1 MSTEE
6 TLRHTRDGLTHE
18 ALVGGPPDGP
28 VVLLLH
34 GFPQDGTAWD
44 RVSPALQEA
53 GLRTLAPHQRGYA
66 EGARPR
72 RVAAYRLE
80 RLVEDAL
87 GLLDHVGVDRAHVVG
102 HDWGGAVAWALA
114 AWHPERV
121 ATLTVASTPHP
132 RALAWAVRHA
142 DQARRSWY
150 IAGFQVPVLPELVMA
165 RALRRGALV
174 RTGLPAPDARRYAAR
189 LGTRAA
195 LRGPVGWYRAAARPG
210 GRPVG
215 RVEVPT
221 TLVWGARDPF
231 LGRAAA
237 ERTARAVSGPYR
249 FVELDAGHWLPERR
263 PAELAHEV
271 LLRCGAA
278 PDAVEGAG

>member
-1 MSTEE
+1 MSASEI
-6 TLRHTRDGLTHE
+6 LRHTRDGLTHE
-18 ALVGGPPDGP
+18 ALAGGPPGGP
-28 VVLLLH
+28 VALLLH

-87 GLLDHVGVDRAHVVG
+87 GLLDHVGADRAHVVG

-114 AWHPERV
+114 AWHPDRV

-150 IAGFQVPVLPELVMA
+150 IAGFQAPVLPELVMA

-174 RTGLPAPDARRYAAR
+174 RTGLPEEDARRYAAR

-221 TLVWGARDPF
+221 TLVWGTRDPF

-237 ERTARAVSGPYR
+237 ERTARSVSGPYR

-263 PAELAHEV
+263 AAELAQEV
-271 LLRCGAA
+271 LHRSGEA
-278 PDAVEGAG
+278 PGSGPAEG

>member
-1 MSTEE
+1 MDE

-18 ALVGGPPDGP
+18 AVTGGPPDGP
-28 VVLLLH
+28 PVLLLH
-34 GFPQDGTAWD
+34 GFPQDATAWD
-44 RVSPALQEA
+44 RVAPVLQTA
-53 GLRTLAPHQRGYA
+53 GMRTLAPHQRGYA
-66 EGARPR
+66 AGARPR

-80 RLVEDAL
+80 RLVEDAV
-87 GLLDHVGVDRAHVVG
+87 GLLDHVGVDRVHVVG

-121 ATLTVASTPHP
+121 ASLTVASTPHP

-150 IAGFQVPVLPELVMA
+150 VAGFQVPLLPELVMA

-174 RTGLPAPDARRYAAR
+174 RTGLPRDDAGRYAAR

-210 GRPVG
+210 GRAVG
-215 RVEVPT
+215 RVAVPT

-237 ERTARAVSGPYR
+237 ERTGRYVDADYR

-263 PAELAHEV
+263 PGELAQEV
-271 LLRCGAA
+271 LRRAGVATD
-278 PDAVEGAG
+278 DAGGPG